1 MWVSEPIQGLIG
13 PTIRDPRAPPPAH
26 FPPPLCNQ
34 RVTER
39 GRRNIF
45 IYTKLKTKF
54 RVQLWGASIRR
65 VLCNMG
71 VVCLVAGIK
80 GNIPLARNAHSSLP
94 PFYNFTFFHTLN
106 NFLSSRTPDT
116 YFIIVVTRNLLATPV
131 HSLPN
136 KVDPCV
142 SLSCSTFHHHLLL
155 LSSPHHNPVSLL
167 FTFKVL
173 SYIRYCALFF
183 RSFSGQGAGLLTL

>member
-13 PTIRDPRAPPPAH
+13 PTMRDPRAPPPAP
-26 FPPPLCNQ
+26 FPSPPLCNQ

-39 GRRNIF
+39 GRQI
-45 IYTKLKTKF
+45 IYLYEIKNEI
-54 RVQLWGASIRR
+54 QSSIYGASIRR
-65 VLCNMG
+65 VLCNTR

-94 PFYNFTFFHTLN
+94 PFYNFTVFYTLN
-106 NFLSSRTPDT
+106 NFLCSRTPDT
-116 YFIIVVTRNLLATPV
+116 YFIICVVVVTRHLLATPV
-131 HSLPN
+131 RSLPN

-142 SLSCSTFHHHLLL
+142 SLSCSTFHHLLLL
-155 LSSPHHNPVSLL
+155 LSSPHCNPVSLL

-183 RSFSGQGAGLLTL
+183 DRLVVRGLGC